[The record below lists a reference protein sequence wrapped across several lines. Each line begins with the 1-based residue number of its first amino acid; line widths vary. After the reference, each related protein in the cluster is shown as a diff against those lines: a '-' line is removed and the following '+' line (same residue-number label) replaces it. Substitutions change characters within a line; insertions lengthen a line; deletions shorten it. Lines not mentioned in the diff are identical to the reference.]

1 MLYDAIK
8 VFEKKRNTVAE
19 RFFSEEA
26 TALECRTK
34 LLVDNYIPS
43 DGTYILITMDA
54 DFRPETPLE
63 VKYDKKSNELR
74 GRTEPCFNYVRY
86 LDYNSKLI
94 NINKP
99 IDTKK
104 VIHSNQIYAFFV
116 KKESITE
123 KKLTVEVID
132 GYYNTL
138 SAPETKY
145 KGKGKKLYQQTA
157 EELGELDCETL
168 ERIRAWM
175 KDWLANPEKLPIDYT
190 GKDYLKLFFV
200 YSDEKRSKELFE
212 QENQRYVIPNIYN
225 SNDYNIEVNG
235 TTLGMPSNNLGLN
248 AKKPFLENK
257 QRKTQAPYLID
268 REQVML
274 QSHFFDYL
282 WGHACKGNV
291 NVYIDLEEEE
301 IHAVSDKDD
310 NIPLIKNGL
319 FLRIK
324 KGKEVEILDWDIV
337 MDVSPNLPRTF
348 CFKPIVK
355 AQTEAKNYGKCNRAA
370 ELSAVIDEVFF
381 DKYLG
386 FNYFTDAQDLP
397 QMEGRLKYIL
407 LTYRSRIF
415 SWLYKTPQ
423 CNMKT
428 VLSEMAMKLIQNK
441 IANGYYGRACEQL
454 NLLLSLEDYFEENHE
469 MEELMRTV
477 QDNFKKH
484 IDSKEE
490 WNFNDTEYYY
500 AVGQLISYF
509 LSKSKAAKKPFS
521 MANQFLN
528 ADSDALIKDKVCQ
541 MFKRYNHAIDLEKDS
556 RAKNVINHVLMYQ
569 PEGKKVMQRELI
581 AGLTA
586 ENAFYVK
593 KEE

>member
-1 MLYDAIK
+1 VLYDAIK
-8 VFEKKRNTVAE
+8 VFEKKRNAVAE

-34 LLVDNYIPS
+34 LLVDNYIPK

-54 DFRPETPLE
+54 DFRLEAPLE
-63 VKYDKKSNELR
+63 IKYDQKNDVLKGS
-74 GRTEPCFNYVRY
+74 TEPCFNYVRY

-94 NINKP
+94 EMNKP

-104 VIHSNQIYAFFV
+104 VIHSNQIYAFFI
-116 KKESITE
+116 KKESIVE
-123 KKLTVEVID
+123 KKLTVDVVD

-157 EELGELDCETL
+157 EELGEPDYETL
-168 ERIRAWM
+168 EKIRAWIQ
-175 KDWLANPEKLPIDYT
+175 DWIANPEKLPIDVT

-200 YSDEKRSKELFE
+200 YLDKKRTKELFE

-225 SNDYNIEVNG
+225 NNDYNIEVND
-235 TTLGMPSNNLGLN
+235 TILGMPSNNLGLN

-257 QRKTQAPYLID
+257 QRKTPAPYLLD
-268 REQVML
+268 REQVLL
-274 QSHFFDYL
+274 QSQFFDYL

-291 NVYIDLEEEE
+291 NVYIDLDEEEFYAIRDRDE
-301 IHAVSDKDD
+301 

-337 MDVSPNLPRTF
+337 MDVSPNLTPIF
-348 CFKPIVK
+348 DFKPIVK
-355 AQTEAKNYGKCNRAA
+355 GQIEGKNYGKCDRTAQ
-370 ELSAVIDEVFF
+370 LSAVIDEVFF

-386 FNYFTDAQDLP
+386 FNYFTEAQDLP
-397 QMEGRLKYIL
+397 QMDSKLKYIL

-423 CNMKT
+423 CDMKAI
-428 VLSEMAMKLIQNK
+428 LSEMALKLISNK
-441 IANGYYGRACEQL
+441 IANGYYGRAREQL
-454 NLLLSLEDYFEENHE
+454 NLLLSLEDYLNGNQEK
-469 MEELMRTV
+469 EELMKIV

-490 WNFNDTEYYY
+490 WNFNDEEYYY
-500 AVGQLISYF
+500 AVGQLIYYF
-509 LSKSKAAKKPFS
+509 LSKSKSAKKPFS

-528 ADSDALIKDKVCQ
+528 AENDVLIKDKICQ
-541 MFKRYNHAIDLEKDS
+541 MFKRYDHAIDLEKDS
-556 RAKNVINHVLMYQ
+556 RAKNVIHHVLMYE
-569 PEGKKVMQRELI
+569 PTCKKVMQRELI

-586 ENAFYVK
+586 DSAFYVK

>member
-74 GRTEPCFNYVRY
+74 GRTDPCFNYVRY

-116 KKESITE
+116 KKESIVE

-145 KGKGKKLYQQTA
+145 KGKGKELYQQA
-157 EELGELDCETL
+157 AKELGELDCETL

-225 SNDYNIEVNG
+225 SNDYNIKVNG
-235 TTLGMPSNNLGLN
+235 TILGMPSNNLGLN

-291 NVYIDLEEEE
+291 NVYIDLDKEE
-301 IHAVSDKDD
+301 IHAISDKDT
-310 NIPLIKNGL
+310 NIPSIKNGL

-324 KGKEVEILDWDIV
+324 KGKEVEILDSDIV
-337 MDVSPNLPRTF
+337 MDVNPNLSKTF
-348 CFKPIVK
+348 YFKSIVK
-355 AQTEAKNYGKCNRAA
+355 AQTEAKNYGEFNRAA

-386 FNYFTDAQDLP
+386 FNYFTDVQDLP
-397 QMEGRLKYIL
+397 QMEGILKYVL
-407 LTYRSRIF
+407 LTYRGRIF

-454 NLLLSLEDYFEENHE
+454 NLLLSLEDYFEENDE
-469 MEELMRTV
+469 MEERMKTV
-477 QDNFKKH
+477 QENFKNH

-490 WNFNDTEYYY
+490 WNFNDEEYYY
-500 AVGQLISYF
+500 AVGQLIYYF

-528 ADSDALIKDKVCQ
+528 ADNDKLIKDKICQ
-541 MFKRYNHAIDLEKDS
+541 MFKRYDHAIDLEKDS
-556 RAKNVINHVLMYQ
+556 RAKNVINHVLMYE